1 MSDPERGFSLKR
13 RLLVTLLATIALVW
27 LATAGYSYF
36 DTRHEVNKLLDAH
49 LAQSAS
55 LLVAQ
60 ARGAVGV
67 VDLEHAP
74 QLHKR
79 GRRVAFQIWERG
91 RVLRMHSV
99 NAPEERLSARDE
111 GFSNEVIDGKRWRV
125 FSGWDAERR
134 YLIQVGERDEARRE
148 IAGTVAAS
156 LLTPL
161 LVALPALG
169 IFAWLSIRRALR
181 PLKQIGEELIA
192 RRPDNLAPLAVD
204 GVPVEVAPLV
214 KSLDALFGRMTHLIE
229 NERRFTADAAHELRT
244 PLAALRTQAQVA
256 LGATGDEERR
266 RALGKVVAG
275 CDRATRLVEQLLT
288 LARLDPEQIS
298 ESRNTCD
305 LRALAGK
312 VIADL
317 APTALAKEIDIELAK
332 GAAVAIEGCPEL
344 ITILMRNLIDNA
356 VRYSPRGANV
366 CVRIVPE
373 ADTALLA
380 VIDRGP
386 GIPEAERAKVGQR
399 FYRIA
404 GTGETGSGLGLSIV
418 NRIAEMHDATVRL
431 DGGPDGGGL
440 RASVAFPR
448 PASA

>member
-204 GVPVEVAPLV
+204 GVPVEV
-214 KSLDALFGRMTHLIE
+214 
-229 NERRFTADAAHELRT
+229 
-244 PLAALRTQAQVA
+244 
-256 LGATGDEERR
+256 
-266 RALGKVVAG
+266 
-275 CDRATRLVEQLLT
+275 
-288 LARLDPEQIS
+288 
-298 ESRNTCD
+298 
-305 LRALAGK
+305 
-312 VIADL
+312 
-317 APTALAKEIDIELAK
+317 
-332 GAAVAIEGCPEL
+332 
-344 ITILMRNLIDNA
+344 
-356 VRYSPRGANV
+356 
-366 CVRIVPE
+366 
-373 ADTALLA
+373 
-380 VIDRGP
+380 
-386 GIPEAERAKVGQR
+386 
-399 FYRIA
+399 
-404 GTGETGSGLGLSIV
+404 
-418 NRIAEMHDATVRL
+418 
-431 DGGPDGGGL
+431 
-440 RASVAFPR
+440 
-448 PASA
+448 